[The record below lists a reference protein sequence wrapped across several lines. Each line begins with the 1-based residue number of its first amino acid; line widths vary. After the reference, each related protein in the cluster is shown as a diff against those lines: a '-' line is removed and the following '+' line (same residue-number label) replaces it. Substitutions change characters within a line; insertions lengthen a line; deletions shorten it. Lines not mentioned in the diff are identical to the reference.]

1 MFGGFGGALKNLTG
15 KAEEAL
21 ERTKKEVETLAIE
34 KKQKAT
40 ELLEAQAKKTGDAL
54 LHGKTELEKTAA
66 GVATDAKKQ
75 AIDGFDKEV
84 SGAEKK
90 VDECVKET
98 ENQIEA
104 STPVAAGTGDAGT
117 DAITGALGSLSGLSG
132 LANIDQEINK
142 TVDGAVQEV
151 SKTVDEKLKEADKAI
166 DEKRDEVLHQIQEKA
181 TVASQS
187 AGDSVGS
194 VLGKAK
200 GLLKF

>member
-1 MFGGFGGALKNLTG
+1 M
-15 KAEEAL
+15 
-21 ERTKKEVETLAIE
+21 
-34 KKQKAT
+34 
-40 ELLEAQAKKTGDAL
+40 
-54 LHGKTELEKTAA
+54 
-66 GVATDAKKQ
+66 
-75 AIDGFDKEV
+75 
-84 SGAEKK
+84 
-90 VDECVKET
+90 
-98 ENQIEA
+98 
-104 STPVAAGTGDAGT
+104 
-117 DAITGALGSLSGLSG
+117 
-132 LANIDQEINK
+132 ANIDQEINK